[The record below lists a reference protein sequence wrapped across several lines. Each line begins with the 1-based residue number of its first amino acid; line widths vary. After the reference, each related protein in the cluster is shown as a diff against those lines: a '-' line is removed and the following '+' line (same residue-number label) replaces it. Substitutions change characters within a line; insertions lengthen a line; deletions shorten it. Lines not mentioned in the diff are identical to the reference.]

1 MDFCAHEDRW
11 WILYVRV
18 PKYLIYFHYKKKCI
32 KQGQIIGCVW
42 VNFFWRCPCSYSL
55 HILKL
60 RFLFLAS
67 PGIERF
73 FFFCLPF
80 WKTAFST
87 LVWTWPFDFPLF
99 LNSNS
104 TQINEK
110 LGVRILILCAVILS
124 LIIQLWMV
132 ILRVA

>member
-1 MDFCAHEDRW
+1 MHPFFGFISLLLSCLCHMDFCAHEDSW

-55 HILKL
+55 HIPKL

-73 FFFCLPF
+73 FFFVSL
-80 WKTAFST
+80 S
-87 LVWTWPFDFPLF
+87 
-99 LNSNS
+99 
-104 TQINEK
+104 EK
-110 LGVRILILCAVILS
+110 QLS
-124 LIIQLWMV
+124 LLWCEHGHLTFHYFLIQTQHRLMRNSV
-132 ILRVA
+132 SEF